1 MPPPPPQCYDLC
13 LRTLVGMNHK
23 IAMLVLTC
31 ILYIPPFVRV
41 DK

>member
-1 MPPPPPQCYDLC
+1 MPPPPTQWYDLC

-31 ILYIPPFVRV
+31 ILYIPPYVRV